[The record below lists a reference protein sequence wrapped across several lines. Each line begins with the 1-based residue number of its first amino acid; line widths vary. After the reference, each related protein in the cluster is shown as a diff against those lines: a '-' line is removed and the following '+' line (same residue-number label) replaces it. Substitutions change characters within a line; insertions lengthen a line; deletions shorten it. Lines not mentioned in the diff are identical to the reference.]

1 MTVSRMLQLLWASTT
16 QRRQYSGASSPGMT
30 EQGSC
35 GRMPPAFAFIEQA
48 TPGTSCE
55 GGEGASGTCDDYLAY
70 IDEYINDALK
80 ALNRQTDATDVNDAT
95 DSGSTNYALVEFTA
109 SADHAWPRTS
119 HADIEKLSSPTRD
132 TARNPQTT
140 RVHQSNTEYYPTAGT
155 STIQV
160 CSSSGGGKYAVASTS
175 HVGTEEASDLLGND
189 ARVPDVTGAEPWS
202 TQYYV
207 ARGTTTVSGH
217 THVTE
222 SGRASSPFMA
232 SSSSVNPAQ
241 TSTSRAGMEEASA
254 VPENIARNAPGTG
267 GTEQREL
274 CGVCGNVSSRLD
286 ALHGHA
292 REPTDD
298 IAQICKACGQ
308 SSVKMSKFV
317 EHCRDLTGKK
327 QKCETCGKQFHRA
340 HHLAQH
346 HCTDTDEKLYKCKMC
361 DKSFRHSHHL
371 KIHKRTHTDERP
383 HKCQICA
390 KSFRQSSHLDKH
402 KRTHTDERPYKC
414 QICNKWFRT
423 SSHLDTHKR
432 QHTGE
437 KPYIC
442 KTCGKSYARA
452 ESLHGHE
459 HAHAEEKPHACQKCG
474 KSFSRKYNLKRH
486 ADSHC

>member
-1 MTVSRMLQLLWASTT
+1 MPLTAEAPTTHLWSSPLVPIMPGPERATLTSRNYPPLRETPREILRPRGFTKATQSTT
-16 QRRQYSGASSPGMT
+16 RLQAHPPSRGMHTT
-30 EQGSC
+30 EIPEALVSHFQSAAAAAVANTQW
-35 GRMPPAFAFIEQA
+35 PVQA
-48 TPGTSCE
+48 TWARRKHRTFWEMMLEFLTSP
-55 GGEGASGTCDDYLAY
+55 
-70 IDEYINDALK
+70 ALSHGV
-80 ALNRQTDATDVNDAT
+80 R
-95 DSGSTNYALVEFTA
+95 STTWLVA
-109 SADHAWPRTS
+109 Q
-119 HADIEKLSSPTRD
+119 LQSP
-132 TARNPQTT
+132 A
-140 RVHQSNTEYYPTAGT
+140 
-155 STIQV
+155 
-160 CSSSGGGKYAVASTS
+160 
-175 HVGTEEASDLLGND
+175 
-189 ARVPDVTGAEPWS
+189 
-202 TQYYV
+202 
-207 ARGTTTVSGH
+207 GH